1 MIRREK
7 DKYRI
12 AIIKGSSNKSMKVM
26 IIGGNNVQ
34 TRNRNTM

>member
-1 MIRREK
+1 MIRRQK

-12 AIIKGSSNKSMKVM
+12 AIIKSPSSKSMKVM

-34 TRNRNTM
+34 TRDRNTM